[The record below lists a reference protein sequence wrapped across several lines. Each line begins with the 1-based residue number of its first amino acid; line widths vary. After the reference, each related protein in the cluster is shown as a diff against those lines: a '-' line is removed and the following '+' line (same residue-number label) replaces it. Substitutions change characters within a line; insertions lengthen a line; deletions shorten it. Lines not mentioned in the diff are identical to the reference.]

1 MTTLDDSNP
10 SPESFDEIPET
21 RTSEGRIFP
30 CEGCGADLRFDVGV
44 QQLKCEYCGGVKVI
58 AIDAEL
64 AVREQD
70 FAAMLNRVAER
81 RMRAQAPVTDA
92 KEVTC
97 DNCGGRV
104 QFTGTLASDECAY
117 CGSAIQVE
125 NAYTAE
131 DRIPVDGVLPFRV
144 DRGRAQANLAA
155 WVKSRWFA
163 PNEFKRR
170 GVHGRFNGVY
180 LPYWTYDAMTTTHWS
195 GQRGDN
201 YTVWVGTGKDRRMET
216 RTRWSFRSGVH
227 QRFFDDITIPAATGW
242 PAQRLEALEP
252 WPIEHC
258 RPFEQAFLAG
268 YLAST
273 YDVELDDGF
282 TLARQ
287 RADAAL
293 RSDVRRAIGGDQQR
307 ISSIDTQYDAITFK
321 HLLLPVW
328 TLVYR
333 YHGKPYQV
341 FVNAGTGEVQGDRP
355 WSWIKILMA
364 IVFAAGALGAA
375 VYFWQ
380 GSGL

>member
-1 MTTLDDSNP
+1 
-10 SPESFDEIPET
+10 
-21 RTSEGRIFP
+21 
-30 CEGCGADLRFDVGV
+30 
-44 QQLKCEYCGGVKVI
+44 
-58 AIDAEL
+58 
-64 AVREQD
+64 
-70 FAAMLNRVAER
+70 
-81 RMRAQAPVTDA
+81 
-92 KEVTC
+92 
-97 DNCGGRV
+97 
-104 QFTGTLASDECAY
+104 
-117 CGSAIQVE
+117 
-125 NAYTAE
+125 
-131 DRIPVDGVLPFRV
+131 
-144 DRGRAQANLAA
+144 
-155 WVKSRWFA
+155 
-163 PNEFKRR
+163 
-170 GVHGRFNGVY
+170 
-180 LPYWTYDAMTTTHWS
+180 
-195 GQRGDN
+195 
-201 YTVWVGTGKDRRMET
+201 MET
-216 RTRWSFRSGVH
+216 RTRWIFRSGVH

-242 PAQRLEALEP
+242 PAPRLEALEP

-282 TLARQ
+282 ALARQ

-307 ISSIDTQYDAITFK
+307 ISSINTQYDAITFK

-364 IVFAAGALGAA
+364 IVCAAGAVGAA